1 MDYSINKENPFDKV
15 NPIKKDISNNDISN
29 NDIYHRFKIL
39 IETIQDKDTL
49 IEIQKIIDLKIK
61 SM

>member
-1 MDYSINKENPFDKV
+1 MDNSINKENPFDKI
-15 NPIKKDISNNDISN
+15 NPIKKDISNNDI
-29 NDIYHRFKIL
+29 YHKFKII

>member
-15 NPIKKDISNNDISN
+15 NPIKKDISNNDI
-29 NDIYHRFKIL
+29 YHRFKIL

-49 IEIQKIIDLKIK
+49 IELQKIIDLKIK